1 MARFSYHDF
10 GRKGI
15 LPNLRKNVV
24 SVKIMFHYMTEMLQF
39 TIYIVHVDFSKKIFQ
54 ISLYIKITIFEIQT
68 FKIVLYE
75 KI

>member
-1 MARFSYHDF
+1 MSIF
-10 GRKGI
+10 
-15 LPNLRKNVV
+15 
-24 SVKIMFHYMTEMLQF
+24 Q
-39 TIYIVHVDFSKKIFQ
+39 KKIFQ